1 MKMKW
6 NQVLGV
12 ALVGTIMLC
21 GAAMVTARGF
31 GPNHRGPFPNGELP
45 NGDVPKGEPVPL
57 LGLMGL
63 DLSDEQ
69 KTQIAGILTEHYDA
83 LTTTFKSLLA
93 AQEGLSAA
101 ILAEE
106 FNEDDLLNAIQEL
119 SVIRGE
125 LALLRA
131 EITTEVRT
139 EVLSSEQ
146 IERLEERALVRMEK
160 MKERMESQMSKLDEW
175 LETNS
180 E

>member
-6 NQVLGV
+6 NRVLGV
-12 ALVGTIMLC
+12 ALVVTIVLS

-31 GPNHRGPFPNGELP
+31 GPNHHGPFPG
-45 NGDVPKGEPVPL
+45 GDFPKDGPIPL
-57 LGLMGL
+57 LDLMGL

-69 KTQIAGILTEHYDA
+69 KTQIAGILTEHKLE
-83 LTTTFKSLLA
+83 LTAAFDSLVE
-93 AQEGLSAA
+93 AQEDLSTA

-106 FNEDDLLNAIQEL
+106 FNEDDLLNAIQQL
-119 SVIRGE
+119 SSIRGE

-131 EITTEVRT
+131 EITTKVRT
-139 EVLSSEQ
+139 EVLSSKQ
-146 IERLEERALVRMEK
+146 IERLEERALGRMEK
-160 MKERMESQMSKLDEW
+160 MKERIESQMSKLDEW